1 MKKNFTIAL
10 FLISAALFTQ
20 AQDSSSHFYQKGLEE
35 KAGRKYLTASTYFE
49 KATTLNP
56 RFTAAYLENGH
67 VNLSMRKTDMAIQ
80 NFSKAHELEPDN
92 NAAIKELADLYY
104 NYRQYQKAIDFANKC
119 KGCENADRIIALSY
133 FKMEDYAKV
142 ENALL
147 PLLEKSPNDAEL
159 TYTLAKTYF
168 EMELETKA
176 IPVYVK
182 AISLDGSKSQW
193 SHELGLLYYNN
204 NNFKGAVTYFN
215 KAAEQGFIQSNDFK
229 ENLGFAYI
237 YSGEFEKGEKLLL
250 EIIARKPG
258 DKEMLRVI
266 ADAYYQQKQYDKSLE
281 FCQKLLE
288 MDMKDGKALYQA
300 GLCFQRKGQ
309 KDRGQQ
315 MCDKA
320 IELDPS
326 LNSLRQK
333 KDIGGM

>member
-1 MKKNFTIAL
+1 MKKKITVTL
-10 FLISAALFTQ
+10 FLISIALFSR
-20 AQDSSSHFYQKGLEE
+20 AQDSSSHFFQKGLEE
-35 KAGRKYLTASTYFE
+35 KAGKKYLLASNYFA

-67 VNLSMRKTDMAIQ
+67 VNLAMRKTDAAMQ
-80 NFSKAHELEPDN
+80 NFTKVHELEPQN
-92 NAAIKELADLYY
+92 NAAIKELADLYF
-104 NYRQYQKAIDFANKC
+104 NYRQYQKAIDFAGKC
-119 KGCENADRIIALSY
+119 KGCENSERIIAMSY
-133 FKMEDYAKV
+133 FKMEDYGRAEK
-142 ENALL
+142 ALQG
-147 PLLEKSPNDAEL
+147 LLEKNANDAEL

-182 AISLDGSKSQW
+182 AIGLDGSKSLW

-204 NNFKGAVTYFN
+204 NNFKGAVIYFN

-250 EIIARKPG
+250 DIIARKPG

-300 GLCFQRKGQ
+300 GLCFQKKGQ
-309 KDRGQQ
+309 KQRGQQ

-333 KDIGGM
+333 RDIGGM